1 MLNLPKYFNGF
12 IDLQKTPLDL
22 VRRILSVLQTEH
34 KSTLLYNTIRKIR
47 AS

>member
-1 MLNLPKYFNGF
+1 MQNMPEQF
-12 IDLQKTPLDL
+12 IGCIELQTTPFDL

-47 AS
+47 TT